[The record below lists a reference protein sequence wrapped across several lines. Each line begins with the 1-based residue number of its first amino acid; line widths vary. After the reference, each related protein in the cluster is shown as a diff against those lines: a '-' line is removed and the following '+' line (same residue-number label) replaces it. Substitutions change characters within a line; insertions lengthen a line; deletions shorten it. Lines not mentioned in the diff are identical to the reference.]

1 MFKRL
6 FFLFGVLSLAW
17 LVACQSP
24 TPEATPSSPEPLA
37 TVVVTAT
44 PEPTATPVPE
54 VTPSPTLSPAGEEPS
69 PTPAEIGDKPSP
81 TPTIPWQIPEVRP
94 DDWVKGGDGAG
105 LVLVEYSDFQ

>member
-6 FFLFGVLSLAW
+6 FFLFGVLSLVG

-24 TPEATPSSPEPLA
+24 TPEATPSSPESLA
-37 TVVVTAT
+37 TVVVAAT

-54 VTPSPTLSPAGEEPS
+54 VTPSPTLESAGEEPS
-69 PTPAEIGDKPSP
+69 PTLVEVGARPSP
-81 TPTIPWQIPEVRP
+81 TPTIPWQIPEVQP
-94 DDWVKGGDGAG
+94 DDWVKGGDDAG